1 MRIVI
6 TGSHGV
12 GKTTLIS
19 HFLEILNR
27 EEEKFKLLPETP
39 RQAVKL
45 GFPINENTPI
55 ETQFWIFAK
64 QIEMEH
70 LAKNYFIADK
80 CFIDLL
86 AYAIFLFPDQPEFL
100 KVLRDIA
107 KKAAVNY
114 NLVIYIPSGEFPIE
128 DDGVRSTDPKFQS
141 EIDRLVVEILN
152 EFGVDYTKITGNK
165 EERYKKA
172 LELMENI
179 VKIINTVDD

>member
-1 MRIVI
+1 MRIAV

-19 HFLEILNR
+19 HLLGVLNK

-39 RQAVKL
+39 RQAVEL
-45 GFPINENTPI
+45 GFTINENTPI

-86 AYAIFLFPDQPEFL
+86 AYSKFLFLDKPEFL
-100 KVLRDIA
+100 QVLNDIA
-107 KKAAVNY
+107 KKAVANY
-114 NLVIYIPSGEFPIE
+114 NLVIYVPAGEFPIE
-128 DDGVRSTDPKFQS
+128 DDGVRSTDPKFQK
-141 EIDRLVVEILN
+141 EIDRLVVDILN
-152 EFGVDYTKITGNK
+152 EFGVSYIKISGNR
-165 EERYKKA
+165 EERIGKV
-172 LELMENI
+172 LEIVENL
-179 VKIINTVDD
+179 IIKNIDSL